1 MEVFP
6 HSERPTRLSITFIK
20 KSDYAFNCF
29 RDVFFA
35 SGLTLM
41 SKGVHKIQSLFFISS
56 LTAKAYNGSAETQSE
71 DDGEEIF
78 KRLHPLPT
86 GHIAD
91 NCVAAK

>member
-6 HSERPTRLSITFIK
+6 HSERPIRLSITFIK
-20 KSDYAFNCF
+20 KNLTMHSI
-29 RDVFFA
+29 VSEMLHFFA

-71 DDGEEIF
+71 DDGEEI
-78 KRLHPLPT
+78 
-86 GHIAD
+86 
-91 NCVAAK
+91 